1 MNKNNLSCDV
11 LKKKTSL
18 NHFLLIMRTAIILLF
33 TCVFISVAETGHSQN
48 AKVSLNKNNVN
59 LKEVLNEIEN
69 QTDYLFIYNNEVNTN
84 KTVSVKSKN
93 RTVRE
98 VLNHVLRDS
107 NIDFSM
113 EGNHIILSYIE
124 KQLNE
129 KNEENIET
137 AQQQGRTITGTIID
151 PQGEPI
157 IGANII
163 EKGTSN
169 GTITDFDGK
178 FTLQVGDNAVLR
190 ISYIGYLEQEV
201 STEGRNTFNI
211 TLLEDTKTLDELV
224 VIGYGTMRKSDIT
237 GAVASVDKDKITR
250 QPVANVGSALQ
261 GLATGVSVTSNS
273 GTPGSSATIRIR
285 GVGTV
290 NDANP
295 LYVVDGMPVTDINY
309 LSASDIES
317 MEILKDASA
326 SAIYGSRGANGVILI
341 TTKGGTVGKTTVTFD
356 AYWGVNKLLNKLD
369 LMSGPEWYSF
379 QSDINEVKESAGTA
393 TLDLSRVDK
402 NQSTDWID
410 EISRSAFMHNYSVG
424 VSGGRADDYKYNF
437 GFNYLNQDGTIKK
450 SEFERISLR
459 QNTEKTILKDFL
471 MVGTNMT
478 LAKSNSSGISE
489 FDGSGLYDGNYG
501 VISNA
506 IRVEP
511 VIPAKNPDGTY
522 GYSPY
527 IDYNNPLADI
537 DYPVRGANNL
547 TMIGNIYGELNIL
560 KGLKFKSNFGAEI
573 RREYSKDFR
582 PVYFVSSTQR
592 NNENYINKSEVKG
605 DYYTWEN
612 TLSYN
617 NTFAEKHSLNVVAG
631 YTNEWGKRELF
642 NIMARDIIGEDI
654 NFHYIDATM
663 DKSKT
668 TASNSATDYGMISY
682 LGRVHYDY
690 DNRYLITA
698 SFRRDG
704 SSKFSAKNRWGNF
717 PSLAL
722 GWRIDNESFFK
733 KLDLDFI
740 SSLKLR
746 IGWGQIGN
754 QNIGSNLNRSLLSM
768 GNQFRYLFGN
778 GSDQVLYQ
786 GMTVLRMGN
795 DDIRWETTESSNIGL
810 DASFLN
816 NRLIFSFE
824 YYNKDTKDML
834 LAAPMPI
841 YMGYVNNT
849 YENIGAAN
857 NRGVEMNI
865 EWRDKIGDFDYNVSA
880 NMSTIRNR
888 MISLNGGTPI
898 SDGVYGNFTYR
909 ATYTNEGLPIGTFW
923 GYKTNGLIQT
933 QEQLAE
939 VKKTG
944 YLPNAE
950 LGDIHFVDTNKDGF
964 LNEDDQTVL
973 GNPIPDIIYGFNI
986 GLGWK
991 GFDFSMQWGGT
1002 IGNDIYNTTRLYINN
1017 TLSSTQKERKMLN
1030 YWTPTN
1036 TDTNVPRLTATDANN
1051 NMRVSDRFVEDGSYL
1066 RLRNAQIGYTL
1077 PNNVIEKVKLQKV
1090 RIYLSGQNLL
1100 TFTNYSGLDPE
1111 VGQSTSLTRGMDYGI
1126 YPQSIAITGGINI
1139 TF

>member
-1 MNKNNLSCDV
+1 MKNNRHGLPVQNILLFIMRIILFLFVLGVFQVYAIDSYAQKTQLTINEDRIELGELFNKIEQQTDFYFFYSIDHINKSQRVSVNANNKTIFEILDVV
-11 LKKKTSL
+11 LKDTNITYLVNNK
-18 NHFLLIMRTAIILLF
+18 AIILN
-33 TCVFISVAETGHSQN
+33 TRDKAELLTQQPSKRQVTGR
-48 AKVSLNKNNVN
+48 V
-59 LKEVLNEIEN
+59 
-69 QTDYLFIYNNEVNTN
+69 TDEL
-84 KTVSVKSKN
+84 
-93 RTVRE
+93 
-98 VLNHVLRDS
+98 
-107 NIDFSM
+107 
-113 EGNHIILSYIE
+113 
-124 KQLNE
+124 
-129 KNEENIET
+129 
-137 AQQQGRTITGTIID
+137 
-151 PQGEPI
+151 GEPI
-157 IGANII
+157 IGANIV
-163 EKGTSN
+163 EKGTIN
-169 GTITDFDGK
+169 GTVTDIDGN
-178 FTLQVGDNAVLR
+178 FSLSVNENAVLVV
-190 ISYIGYLEQEV
+190 SYIGYLGQDV
-201 STEGRNTFNI
+201 STIGRNVVNI
-211 TLLEDTKTLDELV
+211 GLIEDTQALDELV

-237 GAVASVDKDKITR
+237 GAVASVDKDKISR
-250 QPVANVGSALQ
+250 QPVASVGSALQ

-273 GTPGSSATIRIR
+273 GTPGSSPTIRIR

-326 SAIYGSRGANGVILI
+326 TAIYGSRGANGVILM
-341 TTKGGTVGKTTVTFD
+341 TTKGGTVGKTIITFD
-356 AYWGVNKLLNKLD
+356 SYWGTNKLLNKLD

-379 QSDINEVKESAGTA
+379 QSDINKVKESVGVA
-393 TLDLSRVDK
+393 TLDLSKVDK
-402 NQSTDWID
+402 NQSTNWLD
-410 EISRSAFMHNYSVG
+410 EISRSAFMHNYSLG

-437 GFNYLNQDGTIKK
+437 GFNYLNQEGTIKK
-450 SEFERISLR
+450 SQFDRISLR

-471 MVGTNMT
+471 MLGTNMT
-478 LAKSNSSGISE
+478 LTKSNSSGISE

-501 VISNA
+501 VVSNA

-522 GYSPY
+522 GSSPY

-537 DYPVRGANNL
+537 DYPVRANNNL
-547 TMIGNIYGELNIL
+547 TIVGNIYGELNIL
-560 KGLKFKSNFGAEI
+560 KGLKFKSSFGAEI
-573 RREYSKDFR
+573 RRDYSRDFR

-592 NNENYINKSEVKG
+592 NNENYITKSEVKG

-612 TLSYN
+612 TFSYN
-617 NTFAEKHSLNVVAG
+617 NYFAEKHSLNIVAG
-631 YTNEWGKRELF
+631 YTNEWGKRELYS
-642 NIMARDIIGEDI
+642 IMARDIIGEDI

-668 TASNSATDYGMISY
+668 TASNNATDYGLISY
-682 LGRVHYDY
+682 LGRIHYAY
-690 DNRYLITA
+690 DDRYLITA

-722 GWRIDNESFFK
+722 GWRIDNEQFFK
-733 KLDLDFI
+733 NLNLDFI

-746 IGWGQIGN
+746 LGWGQIGN

-768 GNQFRYLFGN
+768 GDQYRYLFGM
-778 GSDQVLYQ
+778 GSYETLYQ

-810 DASFLN
+810 DVSFLN
-816 NRLIFSFE
+816 QRLIFSFE
-824 YYNKDTKDML
+824 YYDKDTKDML

-849 YENIGAAN
+849 YKNIGAAN
-857 NRGVEMNI
+857 NRGIELNI
-865 EWRDKIGDFDYNVSA
+865 EWRDKIRDFDYNVSA

-888 MISLNGGTPI
+888 MTSLNGGTPI
-898 SDGVYGNFTYR
+898 SDGIYGNFTYR
-909 ATYTNEGLPIGTFW
+909 ATYTNEGLPIGSFW

-939 VKKTG
+939 VKKAG

-950 LGDIHFVDTNKDGF
+950 LGDIYFVDTSGDGF
-964 LNEDDQTVL
+964 LNEDDLTVI
-973 GNPIPDIIYGFNI
+973 GKAIPDIIYGLNI

-1036 TDTNVPRLTATDANN
+1036 TNTNVPRLTATDANN

-1066 RLRNAQIGYTL
+1066 RLRNAQVGYTL
-1077 PNNVIEKVKLQKV
+1077 HNKIIEKVKLQKIRV
-1090 RIYLSGQNLL
+1090 YISGQNLL

-1126 YPQSIAITGGINI
+1126 YPQSMTITGGVNI